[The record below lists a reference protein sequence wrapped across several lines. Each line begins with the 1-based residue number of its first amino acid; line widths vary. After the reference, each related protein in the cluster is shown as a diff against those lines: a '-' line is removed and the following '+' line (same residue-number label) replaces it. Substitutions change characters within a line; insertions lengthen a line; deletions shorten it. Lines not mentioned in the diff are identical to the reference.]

1 MVPSFGSLYTLLASA
16 SSVLAFSS
24 REGLSFSNNSPLCW
38 RLSSSSFLSFSS
50 ISSSNG
56 LPGSFV
62 FSAAGLSEFVPA
74 GCSAASLSEFVPAG
88 CSSSGCAGVVG
99 WVTSEFIGSP
109 VGWVAALGFF
119 VSPVDGVEGSGFVV
133 SIFNGVA
140 DSSA

>member
-56 LPGSFV
+56 LPGSVGCSFAGLSEFV
-62 FSAAGLSEFVPA
+62 PAGCSAAGLSEFVPA
-74 GCSAASLSEFVPAG
+74 GCSSA
-88 CSSSGCAGVVG
+88 GCAGVVG
-99 WVTSEFIGSP
+99 WVSSEF
-109 VGWVAALGFF
+109 VD
-119 VSPVDGVEGSGFVV
+119 SPVDGGVGSGCVV
-133 SIFNGVA
+133 SAFNGSVGSFA
-140 DSSA
+140 